1 MKQKMF
7 FFVLE
12 FFCCLYNPTNAG
24 NLISHSS
31 AFSKPILCIWKFL
44 IQVLLKPSLR
54 DFEHNLTSNYLVVC
68 TFFFIALLWNW
79 VKTDLF
85 QSCGHYWVFQICW
98 HIECSTLTFPTPPW
112 NETQLE
118 NQRRLH
124 LLGPSSANS
133 IVFPFRSYRGPCKT
147 SKPKARYHLK
157 RVSSDTIF
165 WKKTNGK
172 SAADPTGIFQWPRV
186 SFLVKNI
193 ETVGVLRGPVVW
205 FWTSLWSQL
214 VSLRVR
220 RAEDSA
226 QSLCELIHKFLIS
239 SSSCL
244 AWTLSCVTSFQ
255 SLWVS
260 S

>member
-1 MKQKMF
+1 MGEKVFFTHIPEVVVEHSLELPFFGIGMK
-7 FFVLE
+7 
-12 FFCCLYNPTNAG
+12 TA
-24 NLISHSS
+24 
-31 AFSKPILCIWKFL
+31 
-44 IQVLLKPSLR
+44 
-54 DFEHNLTSNYLVVC
+54 
-68 TFFFIALLWNW
+68 
-79 VKTDLF
+79 LF

-186 SFLVKNI
+186 SFLVKNKEKKKERKKESI
-193 ETVGVLRGPVVW
+193 IMNKASGGDMEFQLSYFKSW
-205 FWTSLWSQL
+205 KMMLWKCCTQYTNKFGKLS
-214 VSLRVR
+214 
-220 RAEDSA
+220 SA
-226 QSLCELIHKFLIS
+226 HRTGKGQF
-239 SSSCL
+239 
-244 AWTLSCVTSFQ
+244 SFQ
-255 SLWVS
+255 SQRKAIPKNAQSTTQLHS
-260 S
+260 SHTLVK